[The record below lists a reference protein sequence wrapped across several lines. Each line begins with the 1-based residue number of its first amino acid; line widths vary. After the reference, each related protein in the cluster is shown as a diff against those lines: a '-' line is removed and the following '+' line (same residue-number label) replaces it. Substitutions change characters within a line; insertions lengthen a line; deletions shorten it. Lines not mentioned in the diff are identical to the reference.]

1 MRLLHNAPRLR
12 YLKKRI
18 AAADFFRRMPVAVAR
33 SDLAR
38 KLRLRSGEP
47 SAYAAFL
54 GSVPGEETDE
64 EFAAAVEELS

>member
-1 MRLLHNAPRLR
+1 MPR
-12 YLKKRI
+12 KPDK
-18 AAADFFRRMPVAVAR
+18 ATQADDFFRQMPAAVAR
-33 SDLAR
+33 TDLVR
-38 KLRLRSGEP
+38 ELRLRSSEP